1 MTKCDVVIVGAGLVA
16 LTAAHALLH
25 AGYRVAR
32 LAKAPPAM
40 LPDDDR
46 AIALSASSLDAF
58 KRWQLDAVLGHA
70 APIQQVHVS
79 VKNRYGTLRLCAK
92 DMAVPCLGKVI
103 AAKHLQANLLGSANA
118 SGGVSYEGEVS
129 AFTVDEKGV
138 RLSCKQPNGTVSVS
152 APLLLV
158 ADGAGG
164 FMRQHMA
171 LHTMVDDY
179 HQYALAAHVQCAVP
193 HQQVAYERFLATG
206 PVAMLPTP
214 DAQRV
219 AMVWAL
225 PTATA
230 KAYAAL
236 PQSVFNGHLQQA
248 FGYRLGALGLTSKL
262 ALFPLQRKRTRPVV
276 QPGVILL
283 GNAAST
289 LHPVAGQGFNLAVRD
304 VVRLLDVLHGVRAQ
318 SSDGMFAHVSQAF
331 EQQSTLDHQR
341 TTQLTH
347 WLAKCFS
354 LDGQYLSVLGGQ
366 GLCLMDAFPGFKKWL
381 SRRAMGYAT
390 PSHMEVSA

>member
-1 MTKCDVVIVGAGLVA
+1 VGAGLVA
-16 LTAAHALLH
+16 LTATQALLR
-25 AGYRVAR
+25 AGYRVVR
-32 LAKAPPAM
+32 LPKAPPAV

-58 KRWQLDAVLGHA
+58 TTWQLDAVLGHA

-92 DMAVPCLGKVI
+92 DMAVSCLGKVI
-103 AAKHLQANLLGSANA
+103 AAKHLQANLLGAANA
-118 SGGVSYEGEVS
+118 SGGVSYEGDVI
-129 AFTVDEKGV
+129 AFSVDEKGV
-138 RLSCKQPNGTVSVS
+138 RLSCKQANGTVSVS

-158 ADGAGG
+158 ADGAGD

-179 HQYALAAHVQCAVP
+179 QQYALAAHVQCAVP
-193 HQQVAYERFLATG
+193 HQKVAYERFLATG

-230 KAYAAL
+230 KAYAKL
-236 PQSVFNGHLQQA
+236 PSLAFNNHLQQA
-248 FGYRLGALGLTSKL
+248 FGYRLGRLGLASKL
-262 ALFPLQRKRTRPVV
+262 ALFPLQRKRTRPLV
-276 QPGVILL
+276 QPGVMLL

-289 LHPVAGQGFNLAVRD
+289 LHPVAGQGFNLAMRD
-304 VVRLLDVLHGVRAQ
+304 VVRLLDVLHDAN
-318 SSDGMFAHVSQAF
+318 
-331 EQQSTLDHQR
+331 
-341 TTQLTH
+341 TQ
-347 WLAKCFS
+347 
-354 LDGQYLSVLGGQ
+354 
-366 GLCLMDAFPGFKKWL
+366 
-381 SRRAMGYAT
+381 
-390 PSHMEVSA
+390 